1 MDFYHYNVK
10 IQLLANFVTVLN
22 LKMAYLCY
30 FFNPQ
35 WLPILVHVQMEIA
48 HDNIELAKKNVD
60 DRKKA

>member
-1 MDFYHYNVK
+1 
-10 IQLLANFVTVLN
+10 
-22 LKMAYLCY
+22 MAYLCY

-60 DRKKA
+60 DRKNA